1 MDRPVICLADI
12 GTAVKIEA
20 VARMILASLSEWI
33 DRFET
38 LGFRPIRD
46 AWLAAGHR
54 PGHPITVTRGNARL
68 EGTFA
73 DIAEDG
79 ARRLRCGNLQIEG
92 CWGCRREAHSIP
104 KETCCFW

>member
-1 MDRPVICLADI
+1 
-12 GTAVKIEA
+12 
-20 VARMILASLSEWI
+20 MILASLSEWI

-54 PGHPITVTRGNARL
+54 PGHPITVTQGSARL
-68 EGTFA
+68 DGTFA

-79 ARRLRCGNLQIEG
+79 ALLLQCGNRQIKVAGGEVSASHI
-92 CWGCRREAHSIP
+92 ESL
-104 KETCCFW
+104 